1 MRNGAHLR
9 FVSQLGAVCLL
20 ALLMSAAPAV
30 EAVMA
35 KRGNIRFGPSVKDD
49 IVCTL
54 NADATI
60 EIIGK
65 AEGSDNWYKIKFPD
79 QGHAWMHS
87 MNLVQTDQE
96 RILRVTTDGTNVRRD
111 ATKGAEVVLQLKRN
125 DTVRWQGPKVGQWY
139 AVYVP
144 QAVAYVHSSVIYIKD
159 AAPASNA
166 GTGQETT
173 ANSGQKPSITKT
185 SSHSGHPV
193 EVIWQDALKTYE
205 SYYQQ
210 LQQDSSKALSLNWLQ
225 LSQNLERV
233 VKDHPDL
240 RTRIVAKRLYNGIQR
255 VVTSSGQA
263 EAPVIDDGQEPIAKQ
278 TPTQHQDVVTKTD
291 EGNNSQ
297 QTTQQDSSSASST
310 QKNDRP
316 DIAMIAK
323 TDKGIV
329 GWLQD
334 LEVPSIGVKF
344 AILGDNGISAFVKV
358 KAGAAVDLKSLHWK
372 RVRIDGETQIV
383 DHEVDPQ
390 YKGIPLIIIDKID
403 VLK

>member
-1 MRNGAHLR
+1 MVFGSQLR
-9 FVSQLGAVCLL
+9 FMSHCSAVCLL
-20 ALLMSAAPAV
+20 LLVMTAAPAV

-54 NADATI
+54 NADTVV
-60 EIIGK
+60 EIISK
-65 AEGSDNWYKIKFPD
+65 ADGSDNWYKIKFPD

-87 MNLVQTDQE
+87 MNLVKTDQDH
-96 RILRVTTDGTNVRRD
+96 ILRVTTDGTNVRRD

-144 QAVAYVHSSVIYIKD
+144 QAVAYVHSSVIYMKD
-159 AAPASNA
+159 TAAPTQQPDSKQDAPVT
-166 GTGQETT
+166 TGQTPT
-173 ANSGQKPSITKT
+173 ITKT

-210 LQQDSSKALSLNWLQ
+210 LQQDSTKALSLNWLK

-263 EAPVIDDGQEPIAKQ
+263 EAPVIDNGQSTVADQPQ
-278 TPTQHQDVVTKTD
+278 TQHQDVVTKTD
-291 EGNNSQ
+291 EPT
-297 QTTQQDSSSASST
+297 TTQVQDVAKQDPGTTKS
-310 QKNDRP
+310 DRP

-323 TDKGIV
+323 TDKGVV

-344 AILGDNGISAFVKV
+344 AVLGDNGISAFVKV

-372 RVRIDGETQIV
+372 RVRVDGETQIV